1 MTKAIPVFFIP
12 FSSYYSL
19 DSAWQC
25 FFLSE
30 PMEQYFLL
38 SNAILFI
45 ATLAV
50 GLLTLVKKWDD
61 EPLHL
66 FVSFGAG
73 IFLGVVFLHFIPD
86 ALTSGGSS
94 PVAVMLLLGYLL
106 IFFVEKFLLTRGD
119 GSVVHGH
126 KAVAMTV
133 LLGLTVHSLIE
144 GVGLAMLN
152 ASGEFT
158 GVLFFSVLSHNIPA
172 AISLASLFLLAR
184 LDKKTVV
191 TWLLVFSISTPGAA
205 ILSHYIFSGHNQEY
219 VAYLS
224 ALTAGSL
231 LYVATGE
238 LLPEVFHT
246 SGKKWFKLG
255 LLILG
260 IAVIILLENFHF

>member
-1 MTKAIPVFFIP
+1 MD
-12 FSSYYSL
+12 L
-19 DSAWQC
+19 Q
-25 FFLSE
+25 
-30 PMEQYFLL
+30 FLL
-38 SNAILFI
+38 YNAILFI

-50 GLLTLVKKWDD
+50 GLLTLANRWDD

-86 ALTSGGSS
+86 SLADGAS
-94 PVAVMLLLGYLL
+94 PMVAVMLLLGFLL

-119 GSVVHGH
+119 GSVVQEH

-144 GVGLAMLN
+144 GMGLAMLN
-152 ASGEFT
+152 AGGEFSA
-158 GVLFFSVLSHNIPA
+158 VLFFSILSHNIPA

-184 LDKKTVV
+184 LDKKSLVI
-191 TWLLVFSISTPGAA
+191 WLVVFSISTPGAA
-205 ILSHYIFSGHNQEY
+205 LLSYFIFNAGNSEY
-219 VAYLS
+219 VTYLS

-255 LLILG
+255 LLLMG
-260 IAVIILLENFHF
+260 IASIILLEFFYH

>member
-1 MTKAIPVFFIP
+1 M
-12 FSSYYSL
+12 
-19 DSAWQC
+19 D
-25 FFLSE
+25 
-30 PMEQYFLL
+30 QYFLL
-38 SNAILFI
+38 YNAILFI
-45 ATLAV
+45 ATFAV
-50 GLLTLVKKWDD
+50 GLLTLIKKWED

-86 ALTSGGSS
+86 ALAGGAPP
-94 PVAVMLLLGYLL
+94 PVAGMLILGFLL

-119 GSVVHGH
+119 GSIVHGH
-126 KAVAMTV
+126 KAVALTV

-144 GVGLAMLN
+144 GMGLAMLN
-152 ASGEFT
+152 AAGEFSA
-158 GVLFFSVLSHNIPA
+158 VLFFSILSHNIPA

-184 LDKKTVV
+184 LDKRGVI
-191 TWLLVFSISTPGAA
+191 LLLLLFSISTPGAA
-205 ILSHYIFSGHNQEY
+205 ILTYFIFSAGNQEY
-219 VAYLS
+219 VDYLS

-260 IAVIILLENFHF
+260 IAVIFLLEIYYH